1 MTVRELKEILCEY
14 DEDTLIFCNGV
25 NTDCSVEKHGT
36 VFVDSDDED
45 LYIHGEVLV
54 L

>member
-1 MTVRELKEILCEY
+1 M
-14 DEDTLIFCNGV
+14 

-54 L
+54 LYTDAYC